1 MKKIK
6 LNKRDIVA
14 LVVIAIIVIG
24 AFLYVSYKQLQYYM
38 YAREMENL
46 YTKNEN
52 PVFCI
57 DKIVTYSSANA
68 IDNSEGQTM
77 QDLNICQYTDMA
89 IYIDNMVDINN
100 LVKESDAM
108 GVSTEESNDE
118 ASRKIKEHTI
128 KELYIDNIK
137 IEGTSARG
145 EKTLNYKS
153 ILRFAKFRDVEANN
167 NTETTEQ
174 NNSNSNEDTTNT
186 TTSEEVNLL
195 EDNSSEN
202 NDSENNS
209 SDNNEET
216 DNKEKKEEIVF
227 EEQPDR
233 IDFEIVSNNVENEMN
248 DYAKPTFYA
257 DCSNPI
263 TLSYLNRNIV
273 TGYAVSAGDTQVKF
287 DGSILQNVGVNLAD
301 IACKVSFDI
310 HMKNNLDQSFS
321 CSVGIDIPLSNENK
335 TIYSGYMY
343 GMENELQDQYKFFKN

>member
-14 LVVIAIIVIG
+14 LVIIAILVIASFV
-24 AFLYVSYKQLQYYM
+24 YVSYKQLEYYM
-38 YAREMENL
+38 FAKEMENL

-52 PVFCI
+52 PTFCI
-57 DKIVTYSSANA
+57 DKIVSYSSANA

-77 QDLNICQYTDMA
+77 QDLNICQFTDIA
-89 IYIDNMVDINN
+89 IYIDNMVDIKS

-108 GVSTEESNDE
+108 GVSTEETNDE

-153 ILRFAKFRDVEANN
+153 ILRFAKFRDVEA
-167 NTETTEQ
+167 EDDKTEQ
-174 NNSNSNEDTTNT
+174 NEENT
-186 TTSEEVNLL
+186 TIDTNKETTTET
-195 EDNSSEN
+195 
-202 NDSENNS
+202 
-209 SDNNEET
+209 SDNQENEG
-216 DNKEKKEEIVF
+216 KIEELF
-227 EEQPDR
+227 YEEQPER

-248 DYAKPTFYA
+248 DYTKPTFYA

-263 TLSYLNRNIV
+263 TLNYMNRNIV
-273 TGYAVSAGDTQVKF
+273 TGYTVSTDDAQIKF
-287 DGSILQNVGVNLAD
+287 DGSILQSVGINLAD
-301 IACKVSFDI
+301 IACKISFDI
-310 HMKNNLDQSFS
+310 HMKNNLDQNFA
-321 CSVGIDIPLSNENK
+321 CSVGLDIPLSNDNK

-343 GMENELQDQYKFFKN
+343 GMQNELQDQYKFFKN

>member
-6 LNKRDIVA
+6 LNKRDVVA
-14 LVVIAIIVIG
+14 LVIIAIIVVYS
-24 AFLYVSYKQLQYYM
+24 FVYVSYKQLEYYM
-38 YAREMENL
+38 FAREMENL

-77 QDLNICQYTDMA
+77 QDLNICQFTDMA

-108 GVSTEESNDE
+108 GVSTEETNDE

-153 ILRFAKFRDVEANN
+153 ILRFAKFRDVEAENN
-167 NTETTEQ
+167 EGSTEK
-174 NNSNSNEDTTNT
+174 NDTTNT
-186 TTSEEVNLL
+186 SSNEEVDLL
-195 EDNSSEN
+195 N
-202 NDSENNS
+202 NNS

-216 DNKEKKEEIVF
+216 DSNEKNQEIVF
-227 EEQPDR
+227 EEQPER

-263 TLSYLNRNIV
+263 TLTYLNRNIV
-273 TGYAVSAGDTQVKF
+273 TGYAVSAGDTQIKF
-287 DGSILQNVGVNLAD
+287 DGSILQSVGINLAD

-310 HMKNNLDQSFS
+310 HMKNNLDQNFA

-343 GMENELQDQYKFFKN
+343 GMQNKLQDQYKFFKN